1 MCAPCTSEG
10 LGSLD
15 IPWQGSCTSASIGGS
30 RAPEEVR
37 DVRSRSDPCG
47 TAVSNLNDSIAFYTK
62 YARMQVVH
70 RRTVPTTGFEVA
82 WISDKTR
89 PFVIVLSE
97 RSQVDHP
104 LVPPAHLGVACASR
118 EEVDRL
124 CELARGEGRLIN
136 GPRDAGPPIGYL
148 ASIRD
153 LDGHTLEVTFG
164 QEVGLT
170 IQQAT

>member
-1 MCAPCTSEG
+1 MVDRG
-10 LGSLD
+10 LTHVAL
-15 IPWQGSCTSASIGGS
+15 P
-30 RAPEEVR
+30 
-37 DVRSRSDPCG
+37 
-47 TAVSNLNDSIAFYTK
+47 VSHLNDSIAFYTQ

-82 WISDKTR
+82 WLSDTTR

-104 LVPPAHLGVACASR
+104 LLPPAHLGVACASQ

-124 CELARGEGRLIN
+124 CALARGEGRLLN
-136 GPRDAGPPIGYL
+136 GPRDAGPPIGYV

-153 LDGHTLEVTFG
+153 PDGHTLEVSFG
-164 QEVGLT
+164 QDVGLT
-170 IQQAT
+170 VQQATSPRSLNF